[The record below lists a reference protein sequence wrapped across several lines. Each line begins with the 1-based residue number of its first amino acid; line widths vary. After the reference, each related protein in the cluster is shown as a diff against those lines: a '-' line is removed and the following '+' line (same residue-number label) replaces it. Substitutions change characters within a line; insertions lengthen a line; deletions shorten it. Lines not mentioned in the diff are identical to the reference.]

1 MKVWMLNVLVCPQCL
16 GRLKLRI
23 FETDLKGE
31 IIRGRIFCQACKL
44 NFVIENGVP
53 VFGISA
59 EKKTERYQEL
69 DSELKWEFSVDMQS
83 HIKWAKKS
91 AITGERIIQKIKKV
105 LKITSGGGLTVLDV
119 GAGCG
124 ALHSWQFSKHGFQ
137 VVAAELCPEFLF
149 SIDYFKDENLFFERV
164 VTDCSILPFR
174 ESSFDIVFCKQLIHH
189 IEDP

>member
-59 EKKTERYQEL
+59 EKKTE
-69 DSELKWEFSVDMQS
+69 
-83 HIKWAKKS
+83 
-91 AITGERIIQKIKKV
+91 
-105 LKITSGGGLTVLDV
+105 
-119 GAGCG
+119 
-124 ALHSWQFSKHGFQ
+124 
-137 VVAAELCPEFLF
+137 
-149 SIDYFKDENLFFERV
+149 
-164 VTDCSILPFR
+164 
-174 ESSFDIVFCKQLIHH
+174 
-189 IEDP
+189 